1 MRFIHLLLSILWVN
15 ISLNAQNLYNELFDQ
30 SGGISN
36 GYGSWGSY
44 DYVREPGLDV
54 SGKGTITF
62 YHPDT
67 NAMPRPTI
75 FYISGWGQ
83 TYASYERFFKYVA
96 SLGYNL
102 VNIYNENPGNIHQ
115 SYQNSL
121 DMMDLAVSTYGQW
134 IDTSRVALM
143 GHSYGGGST
152 IWLGTHI
159 FDPNGRNWGA
169 NGRFIMTFAPWLSFL
184 VTDNDLR
191 NYPPGVKLL
200 ILQSYDDWHLG
211 TDRYNTDPR
220 ATRAVYE
227 LINIPDADKDYI
239 TVFSDTVSAHQYT
252 YNGYTFFYQAN
263 HYLCYTDLVDGRYDP
278 YDRLDVYGPNRLFH
292 AMADLVF
299 ENNPAARNVA
309 LGNGSAEQ
317 KNMDILPD
325 LAVTDYYVTVR
336 PDTMFMYRCAE
347 DRPGT
352 WGDPD
357 IWKLQAYCDD
367 ANGDGVIDNLSTE
380 KSFLNQVR
388 LYPNPASEFTIIDP
402 GFQNEYHYTLFDLN
416 GNEILHGHART
427 SHMIMLK
434 NLPAGVYQIGIRI
447 KDQQRYFRL
456 VKK

>member
-1 MRFIHLLLSILWVN
+1 MRHFLISFIMLMTIGSFR
-15 ISLNAQNLYNELFDQ
+15 AQNLYPELFDH

-36 GYGSWGSY
+36 GYGSWGTF
-44 DYVREPGLDV
+44 DYVREPGMDV

-67 NAMPRPTI
+67 NPARRPTV
-75 FYISGWGQ
+75 FFISGWGQ
-83 TYASYERFFKYVA
+83 TYQSYDRFFKYVA

-102 VNIYNENPGNIHQ
+102 INIYNENPGDIHQ

-134 IDTSRVALM
+134 LDTTRVALM

-152 IWLGTHI
+152 IWLGKHI
-159 FDPNGRNWGA
+159 FDPNGRNWGT

-191 NYPPGVKLL
+191 NYPSGVKLL

-227 LINIPDADKDYI
+227 LINIPDADKDFI
-239 TVFSDTVSAHQYT
+239 TVFSDTVAAHQYT

-278 YDRLDVYGPNRLFH
+278 YDMLDVYGPNRLFH

-299 ENNPAARNVA
+299 ENNSAARNVA
-309 LGNGSAEQ
+309 LGNGSPEQ
-317 KNMDILPD
+317 KNMNILPD
-325 LAVTDYYVTVR
+325 LDVTDYYVAVR
-336 PDTMFMYRCAE
+336 PDTLFMYRCAE
-347 DRPGT
+347 DRPGS

-367 ANGDGVIDNLSTE
+367 ANGDGVIDNLSSDKTTLA
-380 KSFLNQVR
+380 KIR
-388 LYPNPASEFTIIDP
+388 IYPNPASEFVIINAP
-402 GFQNEYHYTLFDLN
+402 AGSTFTYLLNTLN
-416 GNEILHGHART
+416 GRKIRQGKAYGSQLLN
-427 SHMIMLK
+427 LK
-434 NLPAGVYQIGIRI
+434 NLPAGIYQLHIRI
-447 KDQQRYFRL
+447 KDTERGFRL
-456 VKK
+456 VKE